1 MARKP
6 LKPKK
11 LRSQFTK
18 TFSGILG
25 FVFIITAI
33 AALIFSFIAFWDA
46 SCAAC
51 EDLHCVTSRN
61 GGWELQGRKPMDNSF
76 LWLDAYFIVGVIIGT
91 LLLVFSSSTQT
102 KKSYLKFHPN
112 AVKCTNCKKIGDKR
126 DPACKHCGQKF
137 DFGGDIA
144 PVQEYTSSN
153 PYEEFKLRQRENE
166 NKTDEPN

>member
-25 FVFIITAI
+25 FVLIITAI
-33 AALIFSFIAFWDA
+33 AALLYSFVMFWDA

-51 EDLHCVTSRN
+51 KNVTCDLDGGGLDFSRS
-61 GGWELQGRKPMDNSF
+61 KPMDYSF
-76 LWLDAYFIVGVIIGT
+76 LWLDVYFVVGLIVGT

-112 AVKCTNCKKIGDKR
+112 AVKCPKCRKVGDKR
-126 DPACKHCGQKF
+126 DAACKHCGQKF
-137 DFGGDIA
+137 EFGGDIV

-153 PYEEFKLRQRENE
+153 PYEEFKLRQKENE